1 MVHHIEKPVEVGF
14 QNVKYRE
21 VPSPAA
27 MPDRTWFYDA
37 ARQNLRVRVRAKAA
51 QDCIINLAW

>member
-1 MVHHIEKPVEVGF
+1 
-14 QNVKYRE
+14 VKYRE

-37 ARQNLRVRVRAKAA
+37 ARQNLRVRVRTKAA